1 MVYFSSDFHLGHNSI
16 LKYRTKFSSIE
27 EHDEA
32 IFKEMDKL
40 KKRDILYII
49 GDFLFDCDN
58 FENYLLR
65 ISKYPFRIKLV
76 MGNHDSLK
84 LYSQTIAKNIEI
96 QLPLFSYKNNWITHC
111 PIHPKEIRGRGKI
124 IHGHLHGDII
134 DDPRYFNVNL
144 DNNGFKFVDFDY
156 IKSL

>member
-49 GDFLFDCDN
+49 GDFLFDC
-58 FENYLLR
+58 
-65 ISKYPFRIKLV
+65 V
-76 MGNHDSLK
+76 
-84 LYSQTIAKNIEI
+84 
-96 QLPLFSYKNNWITHC
+96 
-111 PIHPKEIRGRGKI
+111 
-124 IHGHLHGDII
+124 
-134 DDPRYFNVNL
+134 
-144 DNNGFKFVDFDY
+144 
-156 IKSL
+156 